1 MEIIAYIL
9 FGVGGFFCV
18 LNFYL
23 SFLRYPIYR
32 LSGGDKKEYKWTSG
46 APILGSLFVGIGL
59 LSLYGTKWILILGLT
74 LILIDTGGLHWFLA
88 TMFYYAIF
96 RKKRMFNNPMY
107 RNESSFKK

>member
-9 FGVGGFFCV
+9 FGLGGFFCL

-32 LSGGDKKEYKWTSG
+32 LLRGDKKQYKWISG

-59 LSLYGTKWILILGLT
+59 LSLYETKWILILGLA
-74 LILIDTGGLHWFLA
+74 LISIDTGGLHWFLV
-88 TMFYYAIF
+88 TMFYYAVF
-96 RKKRMFNNPMY
+96 RRKRMSKNPM
-107 RNESSFKK
+107 